1 MTEKTGSRLVG
12 VVGGSASGKGTV
24 VNRLLDHY
32 GSRAA
37 VLRMDDYYRPIQDVP
52 RDAEG
57 EPNFDEPASLDLERL
72 SRDLDVLRSGKD
84 LHIQSYTF
92 NQPGVE
98 PEPLHIPACPVV
110 FLDGLFLLHDADVRN
125 RLDLTVL
132 IHATPETRFARRLA
146 RDQAERSLTPDIIRY
161 QWDRH
166 VRPGDLR
173 YLDPVAH
180 LADVVLDNNQA
191 VEPNLTGAVEA
202 IDKLLSP
209 S

>member
-1 MTEKTGSRLVG
+1 MGSRLVG

-24 VNRLLDHY
+24 VSRLLSHY
-32 GSRAA
+32 GDRAA
-37 VLRMDDYYRPIQDVP
+37 VLRMDDYYRPIDQVP

-57 EPNFDEPASLDLERL
+57 EPNFGEPASLDLERL
-72 SRDLDVLRSGKD
+72 ARDLDILRSGKG
-84 LHIQSYTF
+84 LQIQSYTF
-92 NQPGVE
+92 NQPGVT
-98 PEPLHIPACPVV
+98 PEPLSIPACAVV
-110 FLDGLFLLHDADVRN
+110 FLDGLFLLHDEGVRS

-146 RDQAERSLTPDIIRY
+146 RDQAERSLTPDIIQY

-180 LADVVLDNNQA
+180 LANVVLDNNEA
-191 VEPNLTGAVEA
+191 VEPDLTAAVSA
-202 IDKLLSP
+202 IDHILPLL
-209 S
+209 